1 MKNRLLFLIQDFFG
15 ISIKEARGILVLML
29 LCLVG
34 AFVPSLMQHWVYPS
48 LWPAQ
53 ATFEAAKAD
62 SLFALLT
69 QKQPSNSTE
78 YSERPSSYAPRSE
91 NAKAQLRPFDP
102 NTASAEELQSLGL
115 PTFLANRI
123 VNYRNKGGRFR
134 RTEDVKRIY
143 GLSEDTYLR
152 LAPYVTIAPPAAEAA
167 TSAPETKQITEEQRP
182 RPAPERRIV
191 AFDLNAADTTQLKQL
206 RGIGSVLSAR
216 ILRYR
221 DALGGFHNT
230 SQYAEIYGLDST
242 AQAELK
248 RYALLQTPVNK
259 IALNTATVE
268 QLRKH
273 PYLRDKRLSEL
284 IVRYREQN
292 GSYKDVEDLKKIKL
306 MDETT
311 FQRIRPYLSVAP
323 PKE

>member
-15 ISIKEARGILVLML
+15 ISLKEARGILVLML

-48 LWPAQ
+48 LWPPRT
-53 ATFEAAKAD
+53 TFEAAKAD

-69 QKQPSNSTE
+69 QKQPSNTTE
-78 YSERPSSYAPRSE
+78 YADRSSSDYGSERVE
-91 NAKAQLRPFDP
+91 AQLRPFDP

-152 LAPYVTIAPPAAEAA
+152 LAPYIRISSQAAEAA
-167 TSAPETKQITEEQRP
+167 TSPPETKQIAEEQRP
-182 RPAPERRIV
+182 RAALERRIV
-191 AFDLNAADTTQLKQL
+191 PFDLNRADTTQLKQL
-206 RGIGSVLSAR
+206 KGIGSVLSVR

-221 DALGGFHNT
+221 DALGGFHSP

-248 RYALLQTPVNK
+248 RYALLQTPVNT
-259 IALNTATVE
+259 ISLNTATVE

-292 GSYKDVEDLKKIKL
+292 GSYKDVEDLRKIKL
-306 MDETT
+306 MDEVT
-311 FQRIRPYLSVAP
+311 FQRIRPYLSVV